1 MINKVERREERC
13 HMMSWMRWICPVN
26 RRRKMEKERF
36 FREKNKKKRAMM
48 NRLMGKKATTQNR
61 RKMIRMIKMRIRM
74 TRNRNHN
81 P

>member
-1 MINKVERREERC
+1 MINKVERREEKI

-26 RRRKMEKERF
+26 RRKKMEKERV

-74 TRNRNHN
+74 TINSNHN